1 MNFDNEMKIT
11 FKSKSENESFARTAI
26 TAFIVSLDPT
36 ITEISDIKTAVS
48 EAVTNAIIHGYNK
61 RDGEVIVYCGVKDFN
76 IYIEVIDKGCG
87 IDNIDKARE
96 PLYTSKPH
104 EERSGLGFTI
114 MESFMDE
121 ITIES
126 KTDLGTKVSM
136 KKTLHNSL

>member
-1 MNFDNEMKIT
+1 MDFDNEMRIT

-36 ITEISDIKTAVS
+36 VTEISDIKTAVS
-48 EAVTNAIIHGYNK
+48 EAVTNAIIHGYN
-61 RDGEVIVYCGVKDFN
+61 RGSGEVKVHCGIKNTD
-76 IYIEVIDKGCG
+76 IYIEVVDEGCG

-121 ITIES
+121 MVVES
-126 KTDLGTKVSM
+126 KIGSGTKVSM
-136 KKTLHNSL
+136 KKTLQNLL